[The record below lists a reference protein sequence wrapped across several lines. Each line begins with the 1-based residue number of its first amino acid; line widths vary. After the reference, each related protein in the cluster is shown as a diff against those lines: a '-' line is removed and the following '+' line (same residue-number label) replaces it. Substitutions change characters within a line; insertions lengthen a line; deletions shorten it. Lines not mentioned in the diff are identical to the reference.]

1 MSRRPGTPEL
11 LRAMNDRSAFEHL
24 LAEGPLTRGRLG
36 ELTGLSKVTASQ
48 LVVRLQQ
55 RGLIEVVGTR
65 SGGRGPSAELYAV
78 RPGCSY
84 SVGVDMVL
92 DRIQAAA
99 SGLTGPVIAHTSRP
113 TTDKDDPVLAV
124 HEVVEEVLAQAD
136 VGLSELSNVV
146 IGTTG
151 VVDPGTGDV
160 TFSFD
165 LPKWHRGLHD
175 ALHEDLGCEITIEND
190 VNLAAIAEREEGA
203 ARDVQDMVLFWV
215 GRGTGLAVV
224 LGGRL
229 QRGASGA
236 AGEIG
241 YLPVPGAPLLDDV
254 SSRDDRGQLGGSFQH
269 LVGASAVSELAERH
283 GIAADGAAGAVRAAL
298 AAGSPADPFLN
309 ELAQRL
315 AVGVAAVCAVVDPAL
330 VVLAGDVGAA
340 GDERLCKLVSE
351 AVGHL
356 VPVSPKVVPTAVRE
370 DPVLRGAVITAVH
383 KSREA
388 LLASIAAS

>member
-1 MSRRPGTPEL
+1 MPAL
-11 LRAMNDRSAFEHL
+11 CW
-24 LAEGPLTRGRLG
+24 
-36 ELTGLSKVTASQ
+36 LSGSQGWSEPAQ

-78 RPGCSY
+78 RPRCSY

-99 SGLTGPVIAHTSRP
+99 SGVTGPVIAHTSRP
-113 TTDKDDPVLAV
+113 TTDKDDPVRAV
-124 HEVVEEVLAQAD
+124 HEVVEDVLAQAN
-136 VGLSELSNVV
+136 VNLSQLSNVV

-224 LGGRL
+224 LGGLLAWASLTRD
-229 QRGASGA
+229 GDDAMTASGS
-236 AGEIG
+236 
-241 YLPVPGAPLLDDV
+241 VQN
-254 SSRDDRGQLGGSFQH
+254 SSMRSNESQTGGSTW
-269 LVGASAVSELAERH
+269 
-283 GIAADGAAGAVRAAL
+283 
-298 AAGSPADPFLN
+298 PFLMF
-309 ELAQRL
+309 RTSSIRM
-315 AVGVAAVCAVVDPAL
+315 AVN
-330 VVLAGDVGAA
+330 
-340 GDERLCKLVSE
+340 
-351 AVGHL
+351 
-356 VPVSPKVVPTAVRE
+356 
-370 DPVLRGAVITAVH
+370 I
-383 KSREA
+383 
-388 LLASIAAS
+388 

>member
-1 MSRRPGTPEL
+1 MALRPGTPEL
-11 LRAMNDRSAFEHL
+11 LRTLNDRSAFEQL
-24 LAEGPLTRGRLG
+24 LAAGPLTRGRLG

-48 LVVRLQQ
+48 LVVRLQE

-84 SVGVDMVL
+84 AVGIDMVL
-92 DRIQAAA
+92 DRVKA
-99 SGLTGPVIAHTSRP
+99 SVAGVTGPAIAQVTRP
-113 TTDKDDPVLAV
+113 VTEGDDPVPVV
-124 HEVVEEVLAQAD
+124 HEVVQEVLRSAN
-136 VGLSELSNVV
+136 VGLSELNHVV

-151 VVDPGTGDV
+151 VVDPATGDV

-165 LPKWHRGLHD
+165 LPHWHRGLHD

-190 VNLAAIAEREEGA
+190 VNLAAVAERAEGA
-203 ARDVQDMVLFWV
+203 AREVDDMVLFWV
-215 GRGTGLAVV
+215 GRGIGLAVV

-241 YLPVPGAPLLDDV
+241 YLPVAGAPLLDDV
-254 SSRDDRGQLGGSFQH
+254 SSRDSRGQLGGSLQQ
-269 LVGASAVSELAERH
+269 LVGATAVTELAVQH
-283 GIAADGAAGAVRAAL
+283 GIVADGAPAAVRAAL
-298 AAGSPADPFLN
+298 AAGSPAYPFLD
-309 ELAQRL
+309 ELARRL
-315 AVGVAAVCAVVDPAL
+315 AIGIAAVCAVVDPAL
-330 VVLAGDVGAA
+330 VVLAGEVGSAC
-340 GDERLCKLVSE
+340 DERMCDRVHE

-356 VPVSPKVVPTAVRE
+356 VPVSPKVVPTAVRH
-370 DPVLRGAVITAVH
+370 DPVLRGALLTAVG
-383 KSREA
+383 KARES